1 MTFKNEKATEINCQP
16 VCILPAEID
25 ELQAL

>member
-1 MTFKNEKATEINCQP
+1 MAYENEKATEINCQP
-16 VCILPAEID
+16 VYILPAEID